1 MDSKSTSAASRDR
14 RLIKKTLC
22 GDKTAFATLMTYY
35 KMRIFYF
42 GKSFFHNDTDSEDFV
57 QDVFI
62 KVYTHLATFRG
73 RSSFATWLMRVA
85 YSVAVNCVN
94 RRKEYLPLD
103 DAPIADG
110 DYTPE
115 ERQIRKATQEAVK
128 AAIKELP
135 EKYVICIEMYFY
147 YDIPYK
153 EISEITGVPLGT
165 VKSNIYRAKLILKQ
179 KLEAIH
185 EN

>member
-1 MDSKSTSAASRDR
+1 MDKVTSAASRDK
-14 RLIKKTLC
+14 RLIRRTLQ
-22 GDKTAFATLMTYY
+22 GDKNAFATLMTYY
-35 KMRIFYF
+35 KTRIFYF
-42 GKSFFHNDTDSEDFV
+42 GKSFFHNDADSEDFV

-62 KVYTHLATFRG
+62 KVYTHLATFRS
-73 RSSFATWLMRVA
+73 RSSFATWLMRIA

-103 DAPIADG
+103 DTPLVDG

-115 ERQIRKATQEAVK
+115 EKQIRKLTQEAVK
-128 AAIKELP
+128 DAIKELP
-135 EKYVICIEMYFY
+135 EKYVMCIEMYFY
-147 YDIPYK
+147 YDLPYK
-153 EISEITGVPLGT
+153 EISEMTGVPLGT